1 MQKYLSKSESET
13 RKIAAEL
20 AKNSKGHIF
29 ALTGELGAGK
39 TVFVQGFAKGLGI
52 KEKIISPTFV
62 LIRQHK
68 IPGTGKTLYHV
79 DLYRLE
85 GNMDFKQLG
94 LEEIWSDPN
103 NIILIEWAEKIKK
116 FLLKNIIKINIAKKE
131 LYSRLISISIDP
143 SFSEDK
149 SSIDL

>member
-1 MQKYLSKSESET
+1 
-13 RKIAAEL
+13 
-20 AKNSKGHIF
+20 
-29 ALTGELGAGK
+29 
-39 TVFVQGFAKGLGI
+39 
-52 KEKIISPTFV
+52 
-62 LIRQHK
+62 
-68 IPGTGKTLYHV
+68 
-79 DLYRLE
+79 
-85 GNMDFKQLG
+85 MDFKQLG